1 MSIPPHPP
9 SSRYSHHSGWIIV
22 PTLVVFP
29 STREADGLRFCQPDH
44 FGVLRDKAVTAR
56 SGLAKL
62 SVWLKPLRVLKRQL
76 CGCPSTPSAV
86 FFCLILGHS
95 PGHWGWRIRVAGL
108 RCPLSD
114 VAWSG
119 RWETIGVCLSLLGH
133 PTRSARVRFINR
145 SIYAVC
151 MFTSN
156 SGFDH

>member
-44 FGVLRDKAVTAR
+44 FGVLHDKAVTAR

-76 CGCPSTPSAV
+76 CGCPSTPCAV

-114 VAWSG
+114 VAWSDWASQG
-119 RWETIGVCLSLLGH
+119 EWWEGTQREVGDNWCFSELVRSSYQVCKCQ
-133 PTRSARVRFINR
+133 
-145 SIYAVC
+145 IY
-151 MFTSN
+151 
-156 SGFDH
+156 